1 MFVNMLKRTLLKKL
15 LKITNNLQS
24 IVKKINKIMTIIEN
38 LLFIYKLISV
48 MISLFNQQNL
58 NKAEITMLKEKEK
71 TIRRNKTN
79 QLKEIYLQH
88 V

>member
-1 MFVNMLKRTLLKKL
+1 MFVNMLKRMLLKKIV
-15 LKITNNLQS
+15 KITNNLKS
-24 IVKKINKIMTIIEN
+24 IVKKINKIMTIIKD

-58 NKAEITMLKEKEK
+58 MKAEITMLKEKEK
-71 TIRRNKTN
+71 IRRNKTN
-79 QLKEIYLQH
+79 QLKEIYLQD

>member
-1 MFVNMLKRTLLKKL
+1 MFVNMLKRMLLKKL
-15 LKITNNLQS
+15 VKITNNLKS
-24 IVKKINKIMTIIEN
+24 IVKKINKIMTIIKD

-58 NKAEITMLKEKEK
+58 MKTKITMLKEKEK
-71 TIRRNKTN
+71 IRRNKTN
-79 QLKEIYLQH
+79 QLKEIYLQD

>member
-58 NKAEITMLKEKEK
+58 NKVEITMLKEKEK

>member
-1 MFVNMLKRTLLKKL
+1 MFVNMLKRMLLKKL
-15 LKITNNLQS
+15 IKITNNLQS

-58 NKAEITMLKEKEK
+58 MKAEITMLKEKEK
-71 TIRRNKTN
+71 IRRNKIN
-79 QLKEIYLQH
+79 QLKKIYLQY